1 MEITVSKDSSVPLY
15 TQLLNEVRHRI
26 LSGQWSPGSRI
37 PSELQ
42 LQQQLQIS
50 RSTIRQA
57 LRAAQSEGLIERV
70 PGKGTFVARSPA
82 DQVNSHLIGFIISE
96 FRTTFEG
103 QLLCG
108 AENVTKAR
116 GYRIIFYRS
125 GGEVSEENRLLEL
138 LVQDRVGG
146 IIIWPAIGED
156 KHDRVLFRLAAQ
168 RTPSLVLMDRTFPHL
183 ESDCVLCDNYGGA
196 YAATQHL
203 ITLGHR
209 RIAFLS
215 RPILQ
220 LLPIAERL
228 RGYRQ
233 ALQDAGLTP
242 LPPLLVGSPGQEITA
257 EYALRTYTDVN
268 NHDVREIARYL
279 ENPQRATAIFT
290 MNDFMAMQ
298 VLSAAKLVGLRM
310 PDDFSL
316 VGFDDLDIV
325 TQLEV
330 PLTTV
335 AQDPLALG
343 SRAAEL
349 LIERIEGYKGPP
361 HQVVLPTRL
370 MVRASTAPPPL
381 S

>member
-1 MEITVSKDSSVPLY
+1 MEITVSKDSSVPLH
-15 TQLLNEVRHRI
+15 TQLLNEVRHYI
-26 LSGQWSPGSRI
+26 LSGQWPPGSRI

-57 LRAAQSEGLIERV
+57 LRAAQEGLIERV
-70 PGKGTFVARSPA
+70 PGKGTFVARSLA
-82 DQVNSHLIGFIISE
+82 DKSNSQLIGFVISE

-108 AENVTKAR
+108 AENVTRAR

-125 GGEVSEENRLLEL
+125 KAEVSEENRLLEL
-138 LVQDRVGG
+138 LMQDRVGG
-146 IIIWPAIGED
+146 IIIWPALGGDEQS
-156 KHDRVLFRLAAQ
+156 RVLFRLAAQ
-168 RTPSLVLMDRTFPHL
+168 GTPPLALMDRTFPNL
-183 ESDCVLCDNYGGA
+183 ECDCVLCDNYGGA
-196 YAATQHL
+196 YAATEHL
-203 ITLGHR
+203 IALGHR
-209 RIAFLS
+209 QIVFLS

-233 ALQDAGLTP
+233 ALLDAGLSP
-242 LPPLLVGSPGQEITA
+242 LPPLLVGIPDHEITA

-268 NHDVREIARYL
+268 NQDVREIARYL
-279 ENPQRATAIFT
+279 ESPQRATAIFT
-290 MNDFMAMQ
+290 MNDLMALQ
-298 VLSAAKLVGLRM
+298 VLSAARLVGLRV

-343 SRAAEL
+343 SRAAEMI
-349 LIERIEGYKGPP
+349 IERIEGYNGPAR
-361 HQVVLPTRL
+361 QVVLPTQL
-370 MVRASTAPPPL
+370 MIRASTAPP
-381 S
+381 SHS

>member
-1 MEITVSKDSSVPLY
+1 MEITVSKDSPVPLH

-26 LSGQWSPGSRI
+26 LSGQWPPGSRV
-37 PSELQ
+37 PSELK

-57 LRAAQSEGLIERV
+57 LHAAQSEGLIERV
-70 PGKGTFVARSPA
+70 PGKGTFVAHSPA
-82 DQVNSHLIGFIISE
+82 DKGNSHLIGFVISE

-108 AENVTKAR
+108 AENVTKAG
-116 GYRIIFYRS
+116 GYRILFSRS

-156 KHDRVLFRLAAQ
+156 EHNRVLFRLAAQ
-168 RTPSLVLMDRTFPHL
+168 GTPPLVLMDRTFPHL

-196 YAATQHL
+196 HAAIQHL
-203 ITLGHR
+203 IALGHQ

-233 ALQDAGLTP
+233 ALQDAGLAP
-242 LPPLLVGSPGQEITA
+242 LPPLLVGSVGQEITSTH
-257 EYALRTYTDVN
+257 ALRTHTDAN
-268 NHDVREIARYL
+268 SQDVREIARYL
-279 ENPQRATAIFT
+279 EDPQRATAIFT

-298 VLSAAKLVGLRM
+298 VFSAASSVGMRV
-310 PDDFSL
+310 PGDFSL
-316 VGFDDLDIV
+316 VGFDDLDVV

-343 SRAAEL
+343 SRAAEA
-349 LIERIEGYKGPP
+349 LIQRIEGYSGPS

-370 MVRASTAPPPL
+370 MVRASTAPP
-381 S
+381 SQS